1 MVLTTIDSITR
12 RGLLENSLPIHWY
25 FEYLTHTCTWLRELN
40 IDTLQIVN
48 TVNLP
53 VGSYGEVDFPM
64 DFVDEVGLM
73 IPINGS
79 LKPLPKKE
87 SISPLRLL
95 NSDGGFVPY
104 TDLQDRNGQTG
115 FIYNWQW
122 FWNIND
128 YGEGTGRAFGSNG
141 GSEMGYKK
149 VKERRQFQLSQGY
162 VDSGIVLMYI
172 SDGQSV
178 DAASQIDV
186 QAINCARA
194 WQDWKSDPLQSSN
207 DYSPKGRSYYNRKN
221 NLRSRLNDMD
231 LIDVRQIIYKN
242 YSAAPKT

>member
-1 MVLTTIDSITR
+1 MVLTTVDSVTR
-12 RGLLENSLPIHWY
+12 QGLLDNSLPIHYY
-25 FEYLTHTCTWLRELN
+25 FEYLTHTCSWLRELN

-53 VGSYGEVDFPM
+53 VGEYGEVDFPM

-79 LKPLPKKE
+79 LKPIPQKD

-95 NSDGGFVPY
+95 NTNGGFIPY
-104 TDLQDRNGQTG
+104 TDLEDRSGQTG

-162 VDSGIVLMYI
+162 VNSGVVLMYI

-178 DAASQIDV
+178 DSASQIDV

-207 DYSPKGRSYYNRKN
+207 DYSPKGRSFYNRKD
-221 NLRSRLNDMD
+221 NLRSRINSLTPIEIRD
-231 LIDVRQIIYKN
+231 IVYRN
-242 YSAAPKT
+242 YTASPKT